1 MKKLLLISVVFL
13 FCLSTQA
20 DTKKPNII
28 LIMVDDAGYGDFGCY
43 GQKKFKTPNI
53 DRMAANGMLFTQHY
67 SGSTVCAPTRCSI
80 MNGVHTGHAYVRGN
94 REVQPEGQAPI
105 PSDMITIPKL
115 LGNVGYVTGMF
126 GKWGLGAPKSS
137 GDPMN
142 QGWNEFFGYNC
153 QRQAHTF
160 YPKHLWHNSEKVML
174 DGKIYSHDLIQEQ
187 ALKFIRNNAKKTF
200 FAYLP
205 ITIPH
210 AAMQCPEEDVAPFR
224 KKFPQFE
231 KKIGKYSHGTEVR
244 NPVAAFA
251 GMMTRMDR
259 GIGQVLDLLNEL
271 NIADNTLVLFTSD
284 NGPHYEGGHQPEFF
298 NSNGPLKGHKRDL
311 YEGGIRVPLI
321 AYWPGKIK
329 AGSVSNHICAHW
341 DLMPTFCELAKITT
355 PNHTDGISYIPTL
368 TGREQKKH
376 AYLYWEFHSYGN
388 AQAIRLE
395 DWKGIRL
402 KVKNNP
408 NAPIQLYNLKLDIG
422 ETKNIAANHPNIISR
437 MTQLFKNAHTPSD
450 RFPLFAKKK

>member
-1 MKKLLLISVVFL
+1 MLLHLEKNFL
-13 FCLSTQA
+13 
-20 DTKKPNII
+20 
-28 LIMVDDAGYGDFGCY
+28 
-43 GQKKFKTPNI
+43 
-53 DRMAANGMLFTQHY
+53 
-67 SGSTVCAPTRCSI
+67 
-80 MNGVHTGHAYVRGN
+80 
-94 REVQPEGQAPI
+94 
-105 PSDMITIPKL
+105 
-115 LGNVGYVTGMF
+115 
-126 GKWGLGAPKSS
+126 
-137 GDPMN
+137 
-142 QGWNEFFGYNC
+142 
-153 QRQAHTF
+153 
-160 YPKHLWHNSEKVML
+160 NSK
-174 DGKIYSHDLIQEQ
+174 
-187 ALKFIRNNAKKTF
+187 
-200 FAYLP
+200 
-205 ITIPH
+205 
-210 AAMQCPEEDVAPFR
+210 
-224 KKFPQFE
+224 

-422 ETKNIAANHPNIISR
+422 ETKNIATNHPNIIRR

-450 RFPLFAKKK
+450 RFPLFAKKNNELE